1 MASAM
6 MPPGCSGHYLPSPAM
21 RVKAAAWRK
30 ARRGWV
36 KVASKKSGDDFRHEE
51 NYKQGIAA
59 LGGAV
64 RP

>member
-1 MASAM
+1 VAS
-6 MPPGCSGHYLPSPAM
+6 GLLGHYLPSPAM

-36 KVASKKSGDDFRHEE
+36 KVASKKSGDGFRHEE

-64 RP
+64 RL